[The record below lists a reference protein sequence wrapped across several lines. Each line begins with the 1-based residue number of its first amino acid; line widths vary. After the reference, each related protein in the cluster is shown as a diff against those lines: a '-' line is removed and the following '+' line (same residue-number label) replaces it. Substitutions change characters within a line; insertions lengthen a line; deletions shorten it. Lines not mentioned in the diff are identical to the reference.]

1 MKIKSMT
8 IMLLFVM
15 ITQIVSAFSV
25 RYYNKDSKTYKWEVK
40 INGNIRSIEFRSS
53 TAGTASVSLSGD
65 KIEIKTDCGW
75 VTVQDGDRIVIKD
88 GCITIE

>member
-1 MKIKSMT
+1 MKIKSMM

-15 ITQIVSAFSV
+15 ITQIASAFSV

-53 TAGTASVSLSGD
+53 TTGTASVSLSGD

-75 VTVQDGDRIVIKD
+75 VTVQDGDKVVIKD